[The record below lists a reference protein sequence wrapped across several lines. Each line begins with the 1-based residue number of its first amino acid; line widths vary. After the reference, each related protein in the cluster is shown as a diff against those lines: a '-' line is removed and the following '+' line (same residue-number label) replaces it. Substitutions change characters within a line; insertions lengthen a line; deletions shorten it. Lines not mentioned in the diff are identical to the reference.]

1 MALKLST
8 PQAASHFGVNI
19 KTIRRWINNGK
30 LSAKMVDGRWHVH
43 IEGHDVPPPAQGN
56 VPHLQQQLERA
67 DDEIKHLREQL
78 TRRDEQV
85 DNFQQL
91 LGLAQKNIAQLTEQ
105 LDSNR
110 QMLED
115 MRRRPWWKRLL
126 KTMD

>member
-43 IEGHDVPPPAQGN
+43 IEGHDVPPPAQDKA
-56 VPHLQQQLERA
+56 PHLQEQLKRA
-67 DDEIKHLREQL
+67 DREIDHLREQL
-78 TRRDEQV
+78 ASRDSQV

-91 LGLAQKNIAQLTEQ
+91 LGLAQKNIAGLTEQ
-105 LDSNR
+105 LDTSR
-110 QMLED
+110 QVIED
-115 MRRRPWWKRLL
+115 MRHLPWWRRLL
-126 KTMD
+126 KRQ